1 MTASV
6 VAIDGGRSGCRVR
19 WHHDDGSTRE
29 AVGPPLPYV
38 RGHAPADALVAAIGI
53 ALDEVRATDVEV
65 VVAGL
70 AGIFEQPE
78 VARPVAERLAAR
90 TGAIRVVV
98 TGDLVTAHAGALG
111 LARDPAGLRPG
122 VVLAAGTGAVAFA
135 VGADGRTSRADG
147 WGYLLGDEGG
157 GFWIG
162 RRGLAAALAYRDAR
176 GGSLALQARAEAR
189 FGSIER
195 LPELVHAAD
204 EPAGLVAPFAR
215 EVAAAAEGGDAV
227 ARAIWVEA
235 AEHLAATVAGAAS
248 ILDDRA
254 TAVSC
259 TGGLFGAGALLTSP
273 LRTALARVAPTLRL
287 EEPRGTPLDG
297 AEALARVEA
306 FPDGLGA
313 VLDIDAP
320 TGPPEVA

>member
-1 MTASV
+1 VSASV

-19 WHHDDGSTRE
+19 FRHDDGSTRE

-38 RGHAPADALVAAIGI
+38 RGESPADALVAAIGV
-53 ALDEVRATDVEV
+53 ALDEARATAADV

-78 VARPVAERLAAR
+78 VARPVAERLADR
-90 TGAIRVVV
+90 TGAARVVV

-111 LARDPAGLRPG
+111 LGEDPAGLRPG

-135 VGADGRTSRADG
+135 VGSEGRTARADG

-162 RRGLAAALAYRDAR
+162 RRGLTAALAYRDGR
-176 GGSLALQARAEAR
+176 GGSAGLHARAEAR
-189 FGSIER
+189 FGRVER

-204 EPAGLVAPFAR
+204 EPAGLIASFAR
-215 EVAAAAEGGDAV
+215 EVAAAAEQGDAV
-227 ARAIWVEA
+227 ARGIWIEA
-235 AEHLAATVAGAAS
+235 AEHLAATAAGAAS
-248 ILDDRA
+248 ILGDRV

-259 TGGLFGAGALLTSP
+259 TGGLFDAGTLLAIP
-273 LRTALARVAPTLRL
+273 LHAALARIAPALRL
-287 EEPRGTPLDG
+287 EQPRGTPLDG
-297 AEALARVEA
+297 AEALAAVAA
-306 FPDGLGA
+306 FPTELGA
-313 VLDIDAP
+313 VLDLDAS
-320 TGPPEVA
+320 TGSA

>member
-1 MTASV
+1 MTTSV
-6 VAIDGGRSGCRVR
+6 LAIDGGRSGCRVR
-19 WHHDDGSTRE
+19 WRRDDGSIRE
-29 AVGPPLPYV
+29 ADGPPLPYL
-38 RGHAPADALVAAIGI
+38 RGHAPVDALVAAIGI
-53 ALDEVRATDVEV
+53 ALDEVRATAAAV

-90 TGAIRVVV
+90 TGAVRVVV

-111 LARDPAGLRPG
+111 LGQDPAGLRAG

-135 VGADGRTSRADG
+135 VGSDGRTARADG

-162 RRGLAAALAYRDAR
+162 RRGLAAALAHRDGR
-176 GGSLALQARAEAR
+176 GGSAGLHDRAEAR
-189 FGSIER
+189 FGPIER
-195 LPELVHAAD
+195 LSELVHATD
-204 EPAGLVAPFAR
+204 EPAGLVASFAR
-215 EVAAAAEGGDAV
+215 DVAAAAEGGDAV

-235 AEHLAATVAGAAS
+235 ADHLAATVAGAAS
-248 ILDDRA
+248 ILDDGA
-254 TAVSC
+254 GAVSC
-259 TGGLFGAGALLTSP
+259 TGGLFGAGALLSAP
-273 LRTALARVAPTLRL
+273 LRSALARVAPALRV

-297 AEALARVEA
+297 AESLAHVAA

-313 VLDIDAP
+313 VLDLDASAGAP
-320 TGPPEVA
+320 GSA